1 MSSVK
6 IGNEIKFKSLVS
18 NKKITGK
25 VEKSV
30 NLDGTDCW
38 AVTTENQG
46 EFLVRK
52 SDHSIEVLQLE
63 RGQMKESYKEKQI
76 DKLVRFMLRESAT
89 ATPATKYTYKN
100 FYVVSDGLKNK
111 IDAVRRPARMPKP
124 AGWQGVSLPSGLK
137 PIDYGHCEGI
147 FVDKYGK
154 LRGEKMYEDLF
165 VNGNNNAGWTVA
177 KGILQE
183 KVAMLKALE
192 IDISVSKY
200 DSLSYWL
207 IYKAY
212 LKTKF
217 PQIAQKLGFK

>member
-1 MSSVK
+1 MAK
-6 IGNEIKFKSLVS
+6 IGDEIKFKSLLS

-25 VEKSV
+25 IEKSV

-38 AVTTENQG
+38 AVSTENQG

-52 SDHSIEVLQLE
+52 SDHSIEVVQLE

-76 DKLVRFMLRESAT
+76 DKLVSFMLKESAT
-89 ATPATKYTYKN
+89 ATPAKTYTYKN
-100 FYVVSDGLKNK
+100 FYMASSSIEERIGLVK
-111 IDAVRRPARMPKP
+111 RPARMPKP
-124 AGWQGVSLPSGLK
+124 AGWQATALPSGLK

-165 VNGNNNAGWTVA
+165 INGSNNIGWSIA

-183 KVAMLKALE
+183 KVAMLKAL
-192 IDISVSKY
+192 DIQIPVAKY

-207 IYKAY
+207 IYKVY
-212 LKTKF
+212 MKEKF

>member
-1 MSSVK
+1 MAK
-6 IGNEIKFKSLVS
+6 IGDKIKFKSLLS

-25 VEKSV
+25 IEKSV

-38 AVTTENQG
+38 AVSTENQG

-52 SDHSIEVLQLE
+52 SDHSIEVVQLE

-76 DKLVRFMLRESAT
+76 NKLVSFMLKESAT
-89 ATPATKYTYKN
+89 ATPAKTYTYKN
-100 FYVVSDGLKNK
+100 FYIASPSLGERIGLVK
-111 IDAVRRPARMPKP
+111 RPARMPKP
-124 AGWQGVSLPSGLK
+124 AGWQATALPSGLK

-165 VNGNNNAGWTVA
+165 INGSNNIGWSIA

-183 KVAMLKALE
+183 KVAMLKAL
-192 IDISVSKY
+192 DIQIPVAKY

-207 IYKAY
+207 IYKVY
-212 LKTKF
+212 MKEKF